1 MILVKN
7 DKRIVSNLIIKW
19 NSIVSVRMDVQM
31 MHNVFKMIQHVHQ
44 HRFVFGQ
51 HVFIEDD
58 ANSLRLDLV
67 FLLMLLGY
75 EILPDIRLIDQLV
88 IVQVSSA
95 LIIMMT
101 IAWFIK
107 DIILIITF
115 KNKFF
120 YELTFT

>member
-1 MILVKN
+1 
-7 DKRIVSNLIIKW
+7 
-19 NSIVSVRMDVQM
+19 M

-67 FLLMLLGY
+67 FLLMPLGY
-75 EILPDIRLIDQLV
+75 KILPDIRLIDQLV

-95 LIIMMT
+95 FVAVRKCHKQMMEDGYSC
-101 IAWFIK
+101 IDHRNAHK
-107 DIILIITF
+107 
-115 KNKFF
+115 
-120 YELTFT
+120 